1 MVPSLKSG
9 WSKPSTILF
18 ATEFPTNE
26 KAFAFALAQAR
37 DFGANLI
44 VLHVYNRSASVALP
58 ASGIQDGF
66 AAARAV
72 KHLFDP
78 LAQRAANLNI
88 QCRIVVRHG
97 AAAVEILNFLREQNI
112 DRLVMGART
121 PGATGKLLVGSVAE
135 AILRTSHVPV
145 SLVGPYVE
153 EGTYRNLATRTILC
167 SVGAHESRDTVA
179 CFAAE
184 LAAKDK
190 ARLILQ
196 HVIPPQECSE
206 ALFGRTVDQIKADL
220 LAMIPAAVRQQL
232 NVQTNVM
239 LGDPAEEL
247 LYQGRVLP
255 ASLIVIGAYG
265 ATHFAAV
272 THAGVVYK
280 VLAYARCPVMTLS
293 PVVLA
298 ESSSHLEMPLPVE
311 VNYLA
316 GVI

>member
-112 DRLVMGART
+112 DRL
-121 PGATGKLLVGSVAE
+121 
-135 AILRTSHVPV
+135 AILGISQVVSLAVRTSVK
-145 SLVGPYVE
+145 LRFGPKLS
-153 EGTYRNLATRTILC
+153 G
-167 SVGAHESRDTVA
+167 
-179 CFAAE
+179 
-184 LAAKDK
+184 
-190 ARLILQ
+190 
-196 HVIPPQECSE
+196 P
-206 ALFGRTVDQIKADL
+206 
-220 LAMIPAAVRQQL
+220 
-232 NVQTNVM
+232 
-239 LGDPAEEL
+239 
-247 LYQGRVLP
+247 
-255 ASLIVIGAYG
+255 
-265 ATHFAAV
+265 
-272 THAGVVYK
+272 
-280 VLAYARCPVMTLS
+280 TLT
-293 PVVLA
+293 
-298 ESSSHLEMPLPVE
+298 
-311 VNYLA
+311 
-316 GVI
+316 